1 MKMFH
6 LCVECEVASQE
17 IPFSPA
23 HRSCDQARANQRE
36 ANQDYNWLVMAEVMW
51 PGAGQSERGKP
62 RLQIIGHGRGHV
74 TRRGPIR
81 AIQHCKW
88 LHSSHSTLQAVIR
101 PHQIS
106 MFQSLHSGIQ
116 DSNEYNKDPLTN
128 ESELFQSPSIKA
140 DQKSSKTSV
149 SWELSRN
156 SLWSRVLLPTPNTLS
171 GIAQVWR

>member
-1 MKMFH
+1 MNI
-6 LCVECEVASQE
+6 VISQINE
-17 IPFSPA
+17 IVS
-23 HRSCDQARANQRE
+23 SVCWMWSGLTGNSILSSSQ
-36 ANQDYNWLVMAEVMW
+36 VMW

-62 RLQIIGHGRGHV
+62 RLHLIGHGRGHV
-74 TRRGPIR
+74 TRGWPIR